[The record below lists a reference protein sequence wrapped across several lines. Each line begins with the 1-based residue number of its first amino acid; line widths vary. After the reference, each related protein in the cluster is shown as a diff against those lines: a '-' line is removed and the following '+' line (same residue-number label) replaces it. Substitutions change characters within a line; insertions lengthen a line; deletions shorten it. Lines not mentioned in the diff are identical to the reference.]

1 MRQSEKDLIN
11 AYIYNNRVRLENELN
26 QIQNNVRFRK
36 IDIADCV
43 EYICAKQQ
51 YDTFIEV
58 TKHISLLLKLNKRG
72 D

>member
-1 MRQSEKDLIN
+1 MRQNEKDLIN
-11 AYIYNNRVRLENELN
+11 AYIYNNRIRLENELN

-51 YDTFIEV
+51 YDTFMEV
-58 TKHISLLLKLNKRG
+58 TKHICLLLKLNKRG